1 MAASTS
7 RSLGGAEVVSC
18 ASNSEEAAVTAST
31 ARSKASSLAREGL
44 LDPLIFRTY
53 WSAAFRTSSSVAGGS
68 KLWSVLIFRH
78 MNESLGD
85 RIVRGSAELCP
96 SMPSS
101 VKRCLLAAVVP
112 ALLLPA
118 GALAATKPE
127 NGAVAFS
134 AKRAG
139 SRVIYTRERDGTG
152 LRLIDTAGLADHPAV
167 SPRGRRV
174 AFTKYGPWGAQVW
187 VTYRDGTGL
196 RRLTAGSTDTMP
208 AWNSSGRDVVFA
220 SGAKGRRDLY
230 RVVADGTGLR
240 RLTLSRRNDE
250 APAWSATDRI
260 AFVRRTAKGDDIYT
274 MSASGGSARRL
285 TRNRRE
291 DRDPAWSPTAR
302 TVVFARGRPGKRDL
316 YVIDSAGGR
325 ARRLTAVPGDE
336 TDPVFSPDGTRVAFI
351 HRRRGRQH
359 LYLLKVKGKSVRR
372 LPSRGFRVRRLTTG
386 RSAARAPSWAPSG
399 LDPVIAAAGDIACDP
414 TNAFFNNGVGQPR
427 YCRQKLSSDLLL
439 RSDLSRV
446 LVVGDAQYETGT
458 LAQFQQ
464 SFHPSWGRVKPLISP
479 VPGNHE
485 YYTPGAPGY
494 YDYFNGPGAATGPA
508 GDRDK
513 GYYSYEIGGWHV
525 VALNSQC
532 EEIGGCDPDSPQ
544 ARWFRADL
552 ATHPAACTLAYW
564 HGPRYTSGRY
574 GNQSEDVRP
583 LFDAA
588 YAGGVD
594 VVLSGHEHFYE
605 RFAPQD
611 GAGRA
616 DAARGVRQFTVGVG
630 GRGPHGFATVAPNSE
645 FRTSSVI
652 GVLEMT
658 LGEGTF
664 DWRLVR
670 ARSSSIAD
678 SGSGRCH

>member
-1 MAASTS
+1 MA
-7 RSLGGAEVVSC
+7 VSF
-18 ASNSEEAAVTAST
+18 A
-31 ARSKASSLAREGL
+31 
-44 LDPLIFRTY
+44 
-53 WSAAFRTSSSVAGGS
+53 
-68 KLWSVLIFRH
+68 
-78 MNESLGD
+78 
-85 RIVRGSAELCP
+85 
-96 SMPSS
+96 
-101 VKRCLLAAVVP
+101 
-112 ALLLPA
+112 ALLTPG
-118 GALAATKPE
+118 GALAATQPE
-127 NGAVAFS
+127 NGAVAFA

-139 SRVIYTRERDGTG
+139 SRVIYTRERDGSRP
-152 LRLIDTAGLADHPAV
+152 RLIDTAGLADHPAV
-167 SPRGRRV
+167 SPRGRRL

-187 VTYRDGTGL
+187 VNYLDGTGL
-196 RRLTAGSTDTMP
+196 RRLTGGSSDTMP
-208 AWNSSGRDVVFA
+208 AWSPTGRDVVFA
-220 SGAKGRRDLY
+220 SGVKGRRDIY
-230 RVVADGTGLR
+230 RVIADGTGLR
-240 RLTLSRRNDE
+240 RLTVSARNDE
-250 APAWSATDRI
+250 APAWSATDHI

-274 MSASGGSARRL
+274 MSAAGGTARRL

-291 DRDPAWSPTAR
+291 DRSPAWSPSGR

-316 YVIDSAGGR
+316 YVIDAAGTR

-336 TDPVFSPDGTRVAFI
+336 TDPVYSPDGTRVAFI
-351 HRRRGRQH
+351 HRRRGKQWVFIM
-359 LYLLKVKGKSVRR
+359 KVKEKQVRR
-372 LPSRGFRVRRLTTG
+372 LPSRSLRVRRLTTS
-386 RSAARAPSWAPSG
+386 RSAATAPSWASAG

-414 TNAFFNNGVGQPR
+414 QNALFNGGVGQPR
-427 YCRQKLSSDLLL
+427 YCRQRLSSDLLL

-446 LVVGDAQYETGT
+446 LVPGDAQYESGT

-464 SFHPSWGRVKPLISP
+464 SFHPTWGRVKPLISP

-485 YYTPGAPGY
+485 YFTPGASGY
-494 YDYFNGPGAATGPA
+494 FDYFNGPGAATGPA

-513 GYYSYEIGGWHV
+513 GYYSYDVGSWHV

-532 EEIGGCDPDSPQ
+532 EEIGGCDPGSPQ
-544 ARWFRADL
+544 AQWFRADL
-552 ATHPAACTLAYW
+552 ATHRAACTLAYW

-611 GAGRA
+611 GEGRA
-616 DAARGVRQFTVGVG
+616 DPGRGVRQFIVGMG
-630 GRGPHGFATVAPNSE
+630 GRGPYGFATVAPNSE

-670 ARSSSIAD
+670 APTSVIAD
-678 SGSGRCH
+678 AGSGRCH